1 MVAMAARRRACALHQ
16 CLRAA
21 VLLGALACSSPLPA
35 DTPGDSRAYKLAP
48 GDHIIVTVFNQPEL
62 STDVVVDG
70 AGNIVLPFLEPIGVE
85 NLTILE
91 CQNLIRDRLADG
103 ILRKPSVSVRIVEL
117 RPLYV
122 SGDVRTPGA
131 YPFRFGVTVQSAVA
145 LAGGFGVGEMVQGG
159 AVSEF
164 LLADERLRQ
173 LGFQKQT
180 LLVRRARL
188 EAQRD
193 GREDFSPPASLEMMG
208 EGDVESIV
216 ANERNTFETQAAIL
230 RNQLDLLRSQRP
242 RIQDEIGALNA
253 QVATTKKQ
261 LQLVKQHA
269 DQYSGLV
276 KQGLGLANAELQY
289 KLTESN
295 NESELWRLIAQVS
308 RLQMDAGEL
317 DIKIEEAEAS
327 FKRQVV
333 AELREARERLNELDV
348 TVPAAR
354 EIRNVKLQYASGLI
368 KVGVKRSISVT
379 RVRNGE
385 AAFFEATE
393 MTPLEPGDIID
404 VKKLLP
410 DLTRRES
417 ASAGRPDLQP
427 YQAGA
432 ARVSGSVD
440 TVGR

>member
-1 MVAMAARRRACALHQ
+1 
-16 CLRAA
+16 
-21 VLLGALACSSPLPA
+21 
-35 DTPGDSRAYKLAP
+35 
-48 GDHIIVTVFNQPEL
+48 
-62 STDVVVDG
+62 
-70 AGNIVLPFLEPIGVE
+70 
-85 NLTILE
+85 
-91 CQNLIRDRLADG
+91 
-103 ILRKPSVSVRIVEL
+103 
-117 RPLYV
+117 
-122 SGDVRTPGA
+122 
-131 YPFRFGVTVQSAVA
+131 
-145 LAGGFGVGEMVQGG
+145 
-159 AVSEF
+159 
-164 LLADERLRQ
+164 
-173 LGFQKQT
+173 
-180 LLVRRARL
+180 
-188 EAQRD
+188 
-193 GREDFSPPASLEMMG
+193 
-208 EGDVESIV
+208 
-216 ANERNTFETQAAIL
+216 
-230 RNQLDLLRSQRP
+230 LRSQRP

>member
-1 MVAMAARRRACALHQ
+1 
-16 CLRAA
+16 
-21 VLLGALACSSPLPA
+21 
-35 DTPGDSRAYKLAP
+35 
-48 GDHIIVTVFNQPEL
+48 
-62 STDVVVDG
+62 
-70 AGNIVLPFLEPIGVE
+70 
-85 NLTILE
+85 
-91 CQNLIRDRLADG
+91 
-103 ILRKPSVSVRIVEL
+103 
-117 RPLYV
+117 
-122 SGDVRTPGA
+122 
-131 YPFRFGVTVQSAVA
+131 
-145 LAGGFGVGEMVQGG
+145 MVQGG